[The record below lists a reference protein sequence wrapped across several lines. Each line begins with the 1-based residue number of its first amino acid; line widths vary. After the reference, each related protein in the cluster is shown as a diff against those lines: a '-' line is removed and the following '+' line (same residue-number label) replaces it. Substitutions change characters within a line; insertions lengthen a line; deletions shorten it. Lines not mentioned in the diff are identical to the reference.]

1 VRVARKRAALA
12 GLAAAILCCA
22 SSAQA
27 APASSQPNFLVIQ
40 VDDQADNTFTPG
52 IMPDTFSWLVDGGTL
67 FQNGL
72 AAPPLCCPDRAG
84 VLTGQY
90 PHNNGV
96 FSNDPGYPSL
106 LDKHTTLPVWLR
118 RAGYR
123 TALVGKFLNHYTD
136 VKGGNPAPGFD
147 RWFAFDGHPG
157 YYNYGVSDDGE
168 HRFFGHARKDYSTHA
183 FTAAAKDF
191 IGQAAEGHRP
201 FFLWLAYNAPHDS
214 PGAGS
219 PGKRLTHC
227 PPLAPTPPGHPAF
240 VPFANLPLPEDP
252 SFGEADVSDKP
263 PWVSGL
269 PPIDGERAA
278 RITLRYRC
286 TAATMNSADRD
297 IGRVREELRRT
308 GELSRTIVVY
318 LSDNGYYFGEH
329 RLTRGKVLP
338 YEPGLQVPFAIRVPA
353 AYRTGAQPGTSS
365 AVVSNTDLA
374 PTLLDYAGGV
384 APCNRAGHCRVL
396 DGRSMRPLLG
406 GTGAF
411 PVNRGVLAEINT
423 QFNGGPFAYEAIRT
437 PSSLFADYGGGVS
450 ELYNLDTDPFELEN
464 LADDPSFSGEQAGL
478 EARVAALSTC
488 TGTSGPNA
496 CE

>member
-1 VRVARKRAALA
+1 MRERGVLA
-12 GLAAAILCCA
+12 FLATAILAFACPP
-22 SSAQA
+22 AQA
-27 APASSQPNFLVIQ
+27 SPPPQPNFLVIQ
-40 VDDQADNTFTPG
+40 VDDQADNTFTPA
-52 IMPDTFSWLVDGGTL
+52 IMPNTFSWLVDKGTL

-96 FSNDPGYPSL
+96 FSNDPGYAAL
-106 LDKHTTLPVWLR
+106 LDKRTTLPVWLK

-136 VKGGNPAPGFD
+136 IEGGNPAPGFD

-157 YYNYGVSDDGE
+157 YYNYGISDDGE
-168 HRFFGHARKDYSTHA
+168 HVFFGHARKDYSTHA

-191 IGQAAEGHRP
+191 VGQAAAGHRP

-214 PGAGS
+214 PAAGNI
-219 PGKRLTHC
+219 GKRRAHC

-252 SFGEADVSDKP
+252 SFSEADVSDKP

-269 PPIDGERAA
+269 QPIDADRAA

-286 TAATMNSADRD
+286 TAATMNATDRD
-297 IGRVREELRRT
+297 IGRLREQLRRT

-338 YEPGLQVPFAIRVPA
+338 YEPGLQVPFAVRVPA
-353 AYRTGAQPGTSS
+353 GYRTGAQPGTSS

-374 PTLLDYAGGV
+374 PTFLDYAGGA
-384 APCNRAGHCRVL
+384 APCNGAGECRVL
-396 DGRSMRPLLG
+396 DGRSMRPVLG
-406 GTGAF
+406 GTGTF
-411 PVNRGVLAEINT
+411 PADRGVLAEIDT
-423 QFNGGPFAYEAIRT
+423 EFNGVPFAYEAIRT
-437 PSSLFADYGGGVS
+437 PTSLFADYGGGVS
-450 ELYNLDTDPFELEN
+450 ELYNLDTDPFELDN
-464 LADDPSFSGEQAGL
+464 LAGDHSFSGEEADL
-478 EARVAALSTC
+478 AARVAALSAC
-488 TGTSGPNA
+488 SGTSGPNA